1 MLFNEQLNNLRRD
14 VSFMREGVDNLGE
27 EVSQLRSELRIS
39 IMDDGVFGRVNE
51 REDWVNEDAE
61 VLQNFRNQNLSFS
74 VQFYNEEN
82 MENVRHDN
90 EAEQH
95 E

>member
-1 MLFNEQLNNLRRD
+1 
-14 VSFMREGVDNLGE
+14 
-27 EVSQLRSELRIS
+27 
-39 IMDDGVFGRVNE
+39 MDDGVFGRVNE